1 MGGNWFLDIRKVF
14 AYRFKKIEEEEV
26 FILIVLLFIPSKNI
40 EKHTVFI
47 KVTGYTQL
55 CLFPV
60 IPDLCAH
67 SFTPRPSV
75 WDVTHWVGEKKDR
88 DVALSSQVT
97 QSRGEDKMGRL

>member
-1 MGGNWFLDIRKVF
+1 MF